1 MTNVTERVQKHYDRA
16 IEHFGDDAVLGVFL
30 YGSWNYNTNT
40 PDSDVDTKC
49 ILVPNIYHLAIKPY
63 EVKHLHIYAGEEK
76 DFEVCECMSI
86 MHMIDNWKKQ
96 NINFLEIM
104 FTDYCIINP
113 LYKDIWAEL
122 MDSESKERIA
132 RYDLRKAI
140 YSMAYQAIHTVRQN
154 EKDPKKIMNGWRIL
168 ETLKAVCDTGKPY
181 KECIWMEESI
191 RARRFVEPDPREV
204 QALIGQL
211 EWWLEDAD
219 KYIEKG
225 SFKPGVDRHLEE
237 VILRLIQYR
246 IENLF

>member
-1 MTNVTERVQKHYDRA
+1 MTNVMERVQKHYNRA
-16 IEHFGDDAVLGVFL
+16 IERFGDDAVLGVFL

-86 MHMIDNWKKQ
+86 MHMTDNWKKQ

-113 LYKDIWAEL
+113 LYKDIWEEL

-140 YSMAYQAIHTVRQN
+140 HSMAHQAIHTVHQN

-168 ETLKAVCDTGKPY
+168 ETLKAVCDTNLPY
-181 KECIWMEESI
+181 KECIWMDESI
-191 RARRFVEPDPREV
+191 RARRFVEPEARDV
-204 QALIGQL
+204 QALLGQL
-211 EWWLEDAD
+211 EWWLEDVD
-219 KYIEKG
+219 KYAEMG
-225 SFKPGVDRHLEE
+225 SFKPAVDRHLEE
-237 VILRLIQYR
+237 VVLRLIQYR
-246 IENLF
+246 VDNLF